1 MPPAPEPLL
10 EQIAPCWD
18 VVVVGAGPA
27 GALAAHGLAS
37 RGVRVLLVEQRH
49 FPRWKVCGACL
60 SPQAL
65 AVLKAA
71 GLAELVATEGGLHLQ
86 QLQLGLAGLVSPIAL
101 GGGRVLSRSRLD
113 LALLQAAKT
122 AGATVLTGTRAMLGA
137 PAAGLEPWREVVLQM
152 GSARRSV
159 SAKVVLLAAGLT
171 HRALGGEAEIN
182 TKIEPNS
189 RMGAGCVLPGE
200 AAALAP
206 GVLQMAVGRGGYV
219 GLVRVEGGEI
229 NLACAFDR
237 ALLQCRGG
245 AAGACQQILAEGAL
259 RHCRPWRKRPGSSP
273 QRSAAA
279 HAPSRATACCCWG
292 MPPATWSPLPAKA
305 WAGP

>member
-113 LALLQAAKT
+113 LALLQAAKA

-137 PAAGLEPWREVVLQM
+137 PVAGLGPWREVVLQM
-152 GSARRSV
+152 GSARRSI
-159 SAKVVLLAAGLT
+159 SAKVV
-171 HRALGGEAEIN
+171 
-182 TKIEPNS
+182 
-189 RMGAGCVLPGE
+189 
-200 AAALAP
+200 
-206 GVLQMAVGRGGYV
+206 
-219 GLVRVEGGEI
+219 
-229 NLACAFDR
+229 
-237 ALLQCRGG
+237 
-245 AAGACQQILAEGAL
+245 
-259 RHCRPWRKRPGSSP
+259 
-273 QRSAAA
+273 
-279 HAPSRATACCCWG
+279 
-292 MPPATWSPLPAKA
+292 
-305 WAGP
+305 